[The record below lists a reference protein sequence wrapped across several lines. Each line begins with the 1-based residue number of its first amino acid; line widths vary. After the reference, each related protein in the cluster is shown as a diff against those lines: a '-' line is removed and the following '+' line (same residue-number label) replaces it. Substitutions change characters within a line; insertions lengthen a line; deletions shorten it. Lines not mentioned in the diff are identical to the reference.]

1 MFSLPFQIPSA
12 SFYLPCSWCRCWEV
26 TFMNCFNR
34 LPCPLTSGWVQ
45 PMVNAQE
52 TVPLPEVFKEEGGH
66 VYIMQQVTGE
76 D

>member
-1 MFSLPFQIPSA
+1 
-12 SFYLPCSWCRCWEV
+12 
-26 TFMNCFNR
+26 MNCFNR